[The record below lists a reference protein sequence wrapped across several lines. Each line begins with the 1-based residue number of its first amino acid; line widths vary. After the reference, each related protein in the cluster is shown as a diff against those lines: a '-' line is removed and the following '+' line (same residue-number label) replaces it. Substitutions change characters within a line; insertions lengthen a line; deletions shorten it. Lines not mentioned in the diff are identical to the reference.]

1 MNEGGTVAASGP
13 EQGAGHANEDRR
25 VLIVEDNWLVAIE
38 IEAALSEAGYEVVGL
53 AMSADQAVRLC
64 GSERPAVVLMDI
76 RLQGRLDGVSA
87 AVEIL
92 QRYGIRSVFVTAHGD
107 PETRARA
114 EAAQPLGWILKPM
127 VWSELGRRL
136 EQIRTGQ
143 A

>member
-1 MNEGGTVAASGP
+1 MAASRP
-13 EQGAGHANEDRR
+13 EQGGAGHADDDRR

-38 IEAALSEAGYEVVGL
+38 MEAALSEAGYEVVGL

-92 QRYGIRSVFVTAHGD
+92 QRYGIHSIFVTAYGD

-136 EQIRTGQ
+136 EQIRAGQ